1 MLNGKERR
9 VVRSTTTSR
18 FLSAAIWTEILQK
31 TNEHRYSQGHTFFPE
46 ASQESQAKSLM
57 ENENLRRQSKEDL
70 ESVE

>member
-31 TNEHRYSQGHTFFPE
+31 TNEQRFSQGHIFSPE
-46 ASQESQAKSLM
+46 ASQESQTNSLL
-57 ENENLRRQSKEDL
+57 EEENLKRQAKED
-70 ESVE
+70 